1 MIDAKKRS
9 NKKWPAGILF
19 LFLTRPVALA
29 INKFQFAVALL
40 LCASIAFPPVYAQYQ
55 MENLSRSVVAVNA
68 GSGNVY
74 IGWRYLGTD
83 PTNIAFNVYRNN
95 TLINSSPI
103 TSSTN
108 FVDSNGSTSAKYTV
122 REVIN
127 GVETGSPESTVVWSN
142 QYLSVNLQR
151 PAGGKTPDGV
161 SYDYSPNDLSVADLD
176 GDSEYEIIVK
186 WDPSNSKDNSQ
197 SGYTG
202 NVYLD
207 AYEMNGTLLWRI
219 DLGRN
224 IRAGAHYTQFIAY
237 DLDGDG
243 RAEVACKTADATIDG
258 QGQVIGD
265 KNADHRNSK
274 GYILS
279 GPEYLTIF
287 DGKSGRALAT
297 ADYVPARGKV
307 SSWGDSYG
315 NRVDRFLAGVA
326 YLDGEHPSL
335 IMSRGYY
342 TRAVIAAWDW
352 RNGSLTNRWTFDSN
366 NSGNSAAA
374 GQGAHNLSIGDVD
387 QDSRQ
392 EIVYGSATID
402 DNGRLLYSTGLCH
415 GDALHL
421 GDFNPDRDGL
431 EVFMVHEAPSCYGKN
446 AIEMHDA
453 RTGSILW
460 SDSGNSGDI
469 GRGLTADID
478 PRYRGSESW
487 ASSGSMNSATGQNLG
502 SSRPSINFAVWWD
515 ADPLREILDRT
526 VIDKWNVD
534 KSSTDRLLTSYN
546 YGTASNNSTK
556 ANPGITADLFGD
568 WREEVIW
575 RHDNNQQLLIFT
587 TTDVTDMRQFTLMHD
602 PQYRVAVAWQNS
614 GYNQPPHP
622 GFYLG
627 SGMTTPPQPDIY
639 VVGGSNDSADPVDP
653 NNSAGVTIEEST
665 TGYCGVDGLIESNNT
680 GFTGSGFANT
690 KNEISTGVEWEIS
703 VPDNGSYTLSWRYA
717 NGASTNRSAQV
728 LVDGSTVVS
737 SVSFQSTGLW
747 TGWSS
752 ASTDITLN
760 AGSHRIRLQSTMSEG
775 LANIDNLTIGGNN
788 PQAADCNSTPGQPD
802 TSPTSVSTQI
812 STRVPTPS
820 PDQEVPSG
828 VGATTPVGLVIM
840 IGMLLFRPR
849 CSLYIQSKRGMKK
862 AVSSIQV

>member
-1 MIDAKKRS
+1 MQNKWSHLKQGKAGRLHLYLARLTFQAK
-9 NKKWPAGILF
+9 NKLLSPL
-19 LFLTRPVALA
+19 
-29 INKFQFAVALL
+29 ALL
-40 LCASIAFPPVYAQYQ
+40 LCVLIAFTPVYAKYQ
-55 MENLSRSVVAVNA
+55 MENLSRSLVAVNT

-95 TLINSSPI
+95 TLINSSPV

-108 FVDSNGSTSAKYTV
+108 FVDSSGSSSAQYTV

-127 GVETGSPESTVVWSN
+127 GVESGASESTAVWNS
-142 QYLSVNLQR
+142 QYISVNLQR
-151 PAGGKTPDGV
+151 PSGGKTPDGV

-258 QGQVIGD
+258 KGTVIGD
-265 KNADHRNSK
+265 KNADYRNSK

-279 GPEYLTIF
+279 GPEYLTVF

-297 ADYVPARGKV
+297 TDYVPARGKV

-366 NSGNSAAA
+366 NSGNGAAA
-374 GQGAHNLSIGDVD
+374 KQGAHSLTIGDVD
-387 QDSRQ
+387 QDGRQ
-392 EIVYGSATID
+392 EIVYGAATID
-402 DNGRLLYSTGLCH
+402 DNGSLLYSTGLCH

-421 GDFNPDRDGL
+421 GDFNPDWDGL
-431 EVFMVHEAPSCYGKN
+431 EVFMVHETPSCYGKN

-460 SDSGNSGDI
+460 SNSGNSGDI

-478 PRYRGSESW
+478 PRYRGSEAW
-487 ASSGSMNSATGQNLG
+487 ASSGGMNSATGQKLS
-502 SSRPSINFAVWWD
+502 SSRPSINFAIWWD
-515 ADPLREILDRT
+515 ADPLREILDKT
-526 VIDKWNVD
+526 VINKWNVD
-534 KSSTDRLLTSYN
+534 ESSTDRLLTSYY

-556 ANPGITADLFGD
+556 ANPGLTADLFGD

-575 RHDNNQQLLIFT
+575 RHSNNKQLLIFT
-587 TTDVTDMRQFTLMHD
+587 TTDFTDMRQFTLMHD

-627 SGMTTPPQPDIY
+627 DGMTTPPQPDIY
-639 VVGGSNDSADPVDP
+639 VVGGSKYPVDPVDP
-653 NNSAGVTIEEST
+653 NNSAGVTIEENT
-665 TGYCGVDGLIESNNT
+665 TGYCGVDGLIERNNA
-680 GFTGSGFANT
+680 GFMGDGFVNT
-690 KNEISTGVEWEIS
+690 NNEISSGVDWEIS

-717 NGASTNRSAQV
+717 NGESTDRSAQV
-728 LVDGSTVVS
+728 IVDGSSVVS
-737 SVSFQSTGLW
+737 RVSFKGTGLW
-747 TGWSS
+747 TSWSS
-752 ASTDITLN
+752 ASTDVTLN
-760 AGSHRIRLQSTMSEG
+760 AGIHRVRLESTMSEG

-788 PQAADCNSTPGQPD
+788 PQAADCNNNPDQPD
-802 TSPTSVSTQI
+802 TSLTPASTQI
-812 STRVPTPS
+812 STPS
-820 PDQEVPSG
+820 PDQEVPGG
-828 VGATTPVGLVIM
+828 VGATTP
-840 IGMLLFRPR
+840 
-849 CSLYIQSKRGMKK
+849 
-862 AVSSIQV
+862 